1 MILSKQVGVYLNQ
14 VHYQFKLLFQKQF
27 ALRGLDLTA
36 EQYLVLD
43 LLWDEGT
50 LTQQE
55 IANRMEKDKNSVTK
69 FINAL
74 EAKKLLCRINDKQD
88 RRRNHIVLTPEGEAL
103 KDVVTASAVETAEL
117 IYKDISQT
125 ELEAFVATLKLMGE
139 NLKESIPK

>member
-125 ELEAFVATLKLMGE
+125 ELEAFVATLKHMGE